1 LDLTNYIG
9 KNGLITKPYT
19 TPTDTDLLTE
29 MNNFGLK
36 VSHLDISGQLV
47 RVMVSASSGVR
58 PDKSNEKSGWYVIHQ
73 VGDHI
78 FANFGNWRTGQEQK
92 WSSTKNSNL
101 TQREREDLTK
111 KIQEAQKK
119 AEIEQKKR
127 QNEVAVDCESR
138 FSSYAKVED
147 HRYLTIKNI
156 QNYGL
161 KSKSESLV
169 VPIFNIL
176 GEIRSLQYI
185 NQKGD
190 KRFVSAGE
198 VKGNMFLIGT
208 DFDSLPKLENLIVVE
223 GYATGSTVYEA
234 TNTPVACVFSANFGY
249 EAVKNLRTKTD
260 CKITLAFDND
270 KTGLGQKKA
279 QEISSSFYNCS
290 VRIPSIS
297 GDFNDLARDQGLE
310 KVKLELL
317 DLGFG
322 LRKYSI
328 KNFQEKPPERV
339 WLVDKMVESSKP
351 SLLASIG
358 GVGKSMLSLSLGLN
372 IVGAGN
378 GKWLNKNIV
387 NHGNVVFLSAEDDQN
402 EFHRR
407 VDALDPKG
415 KRHTAPYDLYAFTVP
430 DFGKPVSFVKDDHN
444 GLGLTTQAH
453 EFMEELSS
461 INNLALVVI
470 DPVQSFVS
478 APITTS
484 QEVAQLYCQFCS
496 AISSQFGCATLSI
509 HHMSKL
515 ALQGNED
522 SMTARSSIRGSSAL
536 VDGMRMAMAIW
547 LTSEQDAENICAEQG
562 LDYDR
567 TRVVRAGIVK
577 SNASEVDTNIMTL
590 VRKKSVLEV
599 YDKAGINWD

>member
-1 LDLTNYIG
+1 MDLTEHIG
-9 KNGLITKPYT
+9 QDGLITKPYNV
-19 TPTDTDLLTE
+19 PTETDLLTE
-29 MNNFGLK
+29 MNNFGLR
-36 VSHLDISGQLV
+36 VDHLNISGQLV
-47 RVMVSASSGVR
+47 RVMVSAHSGVR
-58 PDKSNEKSGWYVIHQ
+58 PDKTNEKSGWYVIHQ
-73 VGDHI
+73 VGEHI

-92 WSSTKNSNL
+92 WSSTKNTNL
-101 TQREREDLTK
+101 TQTQREDLTK

-127 QNEVAVDCESR
+127 QNEVAVDCEAR
-138 FSSYAKVED
+138 FKSYAKVSE
-147 HRYLTIKNI
+147 HGYLTIKNI

-161 KSKSESLV
+161 KLKSESLV
-169 VPIFNIL
+169 VPIYNIL
-176 GEIRSLQYI
+176 GETRSLQYI
-185 NQKGD
+185 SPKGD

-208 DFDSLPKLENLIVVE
+208 DFDSLPKLKNLIIVE
-223 GYATGSTVYEA
+223 GYATGSSVYQA
-234 TNTPVACVFSANFGY
+234 TKIPVACVFSANFGH
-249 EAVKNLRTKTD
+249 EAVKNIRAKTD
-260 CKITLAFDND
+260 CKLTLAFDND
-270 KTGLGQKKA
+270 KTGLGQKKS
-279 QEISSSFYNCS
+279 QEIASSFYNCT
-290 VRIPSIS
+290 VRTPSIS
-297 GDFNDLARDQGLE
+297 GDYNDLAREQGLE

-328 KNFQEKPPERV
+328 RNFQEKPPERV
-339 WLVDKMVESSKP
+339 WLVDRMIESSKP

-372 IVGAGN
+372 VIGAGN
-378 GKWLNKNIV
+378 GKWLNKNIKQK
-387 NHGNVVFLSAEDDQN
+387 GNVVFLSAEDDQS

-407 VDALDPKG
+407 VEALDPKG
-415 KRHTAPYDLYAFTVP
+415 KRHVAPYELFAFTVP
-430 DFGKPVSFVKDDHN
+430 DFGKPISFVKDDNN

-453 EFMEELSS
+453 EFLEELNS
-461 INNLALVVI
+461 IDNVALVVI

-547 LTSEQDAENICAEQG
+547 LTSEQDAEYVCAEQG
-562 LDYDR
+562 IDYDR

-590 VRKKSVLEV
+590 VRKNAVLEV
-599 YDKAGINWD
+599 YDKEGIEWD

>member
-1 LDLTNYIG
+1 MDLTKHIG
-9 KNGLITKPYT
+9 QSGLITKPYT
-19 TPTDTDLLTE
+19 IPTETDLLTE
-29 MNNFGLK
+29 MNNFGLR
-36 VSHLDISGQLV
+36 VDHLDISGQLI

-58 PDKSNEKSGWYVIHQ
+58 PDKTNEKSGWYVIHQ
-73 VGDHI
+73 VGEHI
-78 FANFGNWRTGQEQK
+78 FANYGNWRTGQEQK

-101 TQREREDLTK
+101 SQRQREDLTK
-111 KIQEAQKK
+111 RIQEAQKK

-127 QNEVAVDCESR
+127 QNEVAVDCEAR
-138 FSSYAKVED
+138 FKSYGKVD
-147 HRYLTIKNI
+147 KHGYLTTKNI

-169 VPIFNIL
+169 VPIYNIL
-176 GEIRSLQYI
+176 GEIRSLQYM
-185 NQKGD
+185 NKKGD

-208 DFDSLPKLENLIVVE
+208 DFQSISKLENIIVTE
-223 GYATGSTVYEA
+223 GYATGSSVYEA
-234 TNTPVACVFSANFGY
+234 TNIPVACVFSANFGY
-249 EAVKNLRTKTD
+249 EAVKNIRAKTD
-260 CKITLAFDND
+260 ARIILAFDND
-270 KTGLGQKKA
+270 KTGLGQKKS
-279 QEISSSFYNCS
+279 QEIASSFYNCV
-290 VRIPSIS
+290 VRVPSII
-297 GDFNDLARDQGLE
+297 GDYNDLALQQGLE

-317 DLGFG
+317 DLGLG

-328 KNFQEKPPERV
+328 KNFQDKPPERV
-339 WLVDKMVESSKP
+339 WLVDKMIETSKP

-372 IVGAGN
+372 IIGAGN
-378 GKWLNKNIV
+378 DKWLNKNITQK
-387 NHGNVVFLSAEDDQN
+387 GNVVFLSAEDDQS

-407 VDALDPKG
+407 VEALDPKG
-415 KRHTAPYDLYAFTVP
+415 QRHTSPYDLYAFTVP
-430 DFGKPVSFVKDDHN
+430 DFGKPISFVKDDNN

-453 EFMEELSS
+453 EFMEELKS
-461 INNLALVVI
+461 IDNLALVVI

-562 LDYDR
+562 MDYDR

-577 SNASEVDTNIMTL
+577 SNASEVDTNVMTL
-590 VRKKSVLEV
+590 IRKNAVLEV
-599 YDKAGINWD
+599 YDKKGIEWD